1 MFDEA
6 LITSLQKAKHI
17 AILTGAGVSA
27 ESGIPTFRDAMT
39 GLWEQYDPQ
48 QLASE
53 RGFRSDPALVWGWY
67 EWRRCAVIS
76 SSPNPAHF
84 AIAQLQ
90 QVIPKLTLI
99 SQNVDDLHERAG
111 SRDVLHLHGSLHAP
125 HCIDCLQPYD
135 LSRDASCDIRES
147 KRIEPPRCLHC
158 GDLIRP
164 GVVWFGESLPTS
176 TWHDSVNAAENC
188 NAFISIGTSGQVY
201 PAATLPRI
209 SKKAGSVVIQ
219 LNAETTDLDAIA
231 DFNLLGKAGELLPL
245 LLQTAF
251 PI

>member
-1 MFDEA
+1 MFDEH

-39 GLWEQYDPQ
+39 GLWEKYDPQ

-53 RGFRSDPALVWGWY
+53 KGFRSDPALVWGWY
-67 EWRRCAVIS
+67 EWRRSAVIS

-111 SRDVLHLHGSLHAP
+111 SRDVLHLHGSLNAP

-135 LSRDASCDIRES
+135 LLRDASCDIRES

-164 GVVWFGESLPTS
+164 GVVWFGESLPLDI
-176 TWHDSVNAAENC
+176 WHDAEAASLQC
-188 NAFISIGTSGQVY
+188 DVLISIGTSGLVY
-201 PAATLPRI
+201 PAANLPRLA
-209 SKKAGSVVIQ
+209 KQAGSCVIQ
-219 LNAETTDLDAIA
+219 VNAEPTDLDQIA
-231 DFNLLGKAGELLPL
+231 DFNLHGKAGELLPL

-251 PI
+251 SI

>member
-1 MFDEA
+1 
-6 LITSLQKAKHI
+6 
-17 AILTGAGVSA
+17 
-27 ESGIPTFRDAMT
+27 
-39 GLWEQYDPQ
+39 
-48 QLASE
+48 
-53 RGFRSDPALVWGWY
+53 
-67 EWRRCAVIS
+67 
-76 SSPNPAHF
+76 
-84 AIAQLQ
+84 
-90 QVIPKLTLI
+90 
-99 SQNVDDLHERAG
+99 
-111 SRDVLHLHGSLHAP
+111 
-125 HCIDCLQPYD
+125 
-135 LSRDASCDIRES
+135 
-147 KRIEPPRCLHC
+147 
-158 GDLIRP
+158 
-164 GVVWFGESLPTS
+164 VWFGESLPTS

>member
-6 LITSLQKAKHI
+6 LITSLQNAKHI
-17 AILTGAGVSA
+17 AVLTGAGVSA

-39 GLWEQYDPQ
+39 GLWEKYDPQ

-53 RGFRSDPALVWGWY
+53 HGFRSYPALVWGWY
-67 EWRRCAVIS
+67 EWRRSAVIH
-76 SSPNPAHF
+76 SSPNPAHL

-135 LSRDASCDIRES
+135 LPREASCDLHES
-147 KRIEPPRCLHC
+147 KRIEPPICLHC

-164 GVVWFGESLPTS
+164 GVVWFGESLPLDS
-176 TWHDSVNAAENC
+176 WHDAEAA
-188 NAFISIGTSGQVY
+188 ALIFLRIASDRDYATIPVYSSIVFKDPIHLRLQCINVTIGVRPKYICQ
-201 PAATLPRI
+201 
-209 SKKAGSVVIQ
+209 
-219 LNAETTDLDAIA
+219 
-231 DFNLLGKAGELLPL
+231 NL
-245 LLQTAF
+245 
-251 PI
+251 